1 MTGSWGLTLPLP
13 GVPLAV
19 QAELVRA
26 LPDWGYTDAWS
37 SETAGADAFT
47 PLALAAAWEPRLYL
61 GTAIVPV
68 FTRGPALIAQSAA
81 SLAAL
86 APGRFSLGLGASSA
100 VIVEQW
106 NGIAFDQPYRRTRDV
121 LRFVSR
127 ALSGEKVSA
136 DFDTFTVSGFR
147 LEQPLAMPVPILLA
161 ALRPQMLA
169 LAGREADGAILNWL
183 AATDVDRCRTAI
195 GNPASRVVARIFV
208 CPTEDADHART
219 LGRRL
224 IATYLNVPAYAEFH
238 QWLGRGPR
246 LERMWQLWKNGD
258 RAAAAQAVPDDVVDE
273 LVLHGS
279 PRSCRDQ
286 VLRYVE
292 VGVQIPVLAVLPSAE
307 TADPAGLAAVLAGL
321 GPASLAQFP
330 DEAASEAMLVDG
342 GAADG
347 GAAGGGAA
355 DGGAAGGGAA
365 GGGEAAGERR

>member
-1 MTGSWGLTLPLP
+1 MTLPLP
-13 GVPLAV
+13 GLDLAAH
-19 QAELVRA
+19 AELVRA
-26 LPDWGYTDAWS
+26 LPDWGFTDAWS

-81 SLAAL
+81 TLASL
-86 APGRFSLGLGASSA
+86 APGRFSLGLGASSP

-106 NGIAFDQPYRRTRDV
+106 NGVAFDQPYRRTRDV
-121 LRFVSR
+121 LRFVTR

-147 LEQPLAMPVPILLA
+147 LEQPPPMPVPILLA

-195 GNPASRVVARIFV
+195 ANPASRVVARIFV
-208 CPTEDADHART
+208 CPTEDADYARK

-224 IATYLNVPAYAEFH
+224 LATYLNVPAYAEFH
-238 QWLGRGPR
+238 RWLGRGPR
-246 LERMWQLWKNGD
+246 LERMWQLWEDGD
-258 RAAAAQAVPDDVVDE
+258 RAGAAQAVPDDVVDE

-286 VLRYVE
+286 ALRYVE
-292 VGVQIPVLAVLPSAE
+292 AGVQIPVLAVLPTPEA
-307 TADPAGLAAVLAGL
+307 ADQQGLAAVLAEL
-321 GPASLAQFP
+321 GPARLAQSP
-330 DEAASEAMLVDG
+330 DVAKSVAVAVES
-342 GAADG
+342 GAAEG
-347 GAAGGGAA
+347 G
-355 DGGAAGGGAA
+355 
-365 GGGEAAGERR
+365 R